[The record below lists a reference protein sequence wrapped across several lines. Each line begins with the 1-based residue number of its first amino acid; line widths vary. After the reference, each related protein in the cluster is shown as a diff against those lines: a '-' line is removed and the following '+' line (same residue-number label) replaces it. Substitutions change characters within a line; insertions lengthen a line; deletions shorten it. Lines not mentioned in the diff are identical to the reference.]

1 MELVYPKLLWLLSLL
16 IIPVLIHLFHFRRYK
31 TLFFSSL
38 KFIKFI
44 EQENKSTKKLK
55 NLLILF
61 ARLLAL
67 TSIIL
72 AFAQPIIQK
81 GKLKHSAGKNVL
93 AIYIDNSFSMSA
105 KGSEGELISEARE
118 LARRLLK
125 NTPLETAILLA
136 TNKLDGI
143 EQRLISKIEALD
155 YLDKIE
161 LTPINRNLEDVINW
175 QRTFLDKENLEQ
187 QKLANR
193 QYVLLSDFQNS
204 TFIMNKIAEDKI
216 HFYNPIQLFPQ
227 DRSNIYIDSVWF
239 SSPIHKK
246 GEANELF
253 IQIKNDAEEATT
265 NLELEL
271 EIGKKQR
278 TSFIDID
285 AGKKSIISFQITDQE
300 NGQKNGKVGIND
312 KQLYWDDDFYFSY
325 QVADYSNTLIINGEA
340 ASENVTKV
348 FNIEP
353 FFKTQSTKDV
363 EFTKD
368 KLNQCD
374 FVILN
379 GLNSI
384 SSGMDEDLVEFN
396 KMGGSIFIFPGNNI
410 DFSEYRHFFKALNLP
425 ELGPFVSTGLKIDQ
439 INFKDPFFKG
449 VFEKENKNLNL
460 PSVTKSYSSRNLKQE
475 TAFPLISFRNGAPLL
490 LKSKENAYLFLS
502 SLNTDFGNFIGN
514 ALFPTILLRAGEL
527 STQNYPLFA
536 LIGEE
541 NRIAVLDPILN
552 DQALK
557 LIGNNSEFIP
567 IIQKIGNQ
575 NFISISGMEAIE
587 KLKAGN
593 FSIQTD
599 DEIGLLALN
608 YSRQESELDYKNEKE
623 ILDAFKNKGIS
634 NCQYEKIENGQ
645 SSANIE
651 VDKPYEYWKLF
662 LVLGLFFI
670 TSEIALLRFM
680 K

>member
-1 MELVYPKLLWLLSLL
+1 MELVHPKLLWLLSLL
-16 IIPVLIHLFHFRRYK
+16 AIPILIHLFHFRRHK

-67 TSIIL
+67 TAIIL
-72 AFAQPIIQK
+72 AFAQPIIEK
-81 GKLKHSAGKNVL
+81 GNLKHSAGKNVL

-105 KGSEGELISEARE
+105 KGSEGELLSEARE
-118 LARRLLK
+118 LARRMLK
-125 NTPLETAILLA
+125 NTPLETSILLA

-175 QRTFLDKENLEQ
+175 QRAFLDKENLEQ

-204 TFIMNKIAEDKI
+204 TFVTNKIAEDQL
-216 HFYNPIQLFPQ
+216 HFYHPIQLLPQ

-285 AGKKSIISFQITDQE
+285 AGKKSIISFQITDEE
-300 NGQKNGKVGIND
+300 NGQKNGKVSIND

-325 QVADYSNTLIINGEA
+325 RVADYSNTLIINGEA
-340 ASENVTKV
+340 ASENVAKV
-348 FNIEP
+348 FNIEA
-353 FFKTQSTKDV
+353 FFKTQSIKDV

-368 KLNQCD
+368 KLKQCD

-384 SSGMDEDLVEFN
+384 SSGIDEDLVEFN

-410 DFSEYRHFFKALNLP
+410 DYSEYRHFLKALNLP
-425 ELGPFVSTGLKIDQ
+425 ELGTSISTGLKIDQ
-439 INFKDPFFKG
+439 INFKDPFFRG

-541 NRIAVLDPILN
+541 NRIAVLDPIVN
-552 DQALK
+552 GQTLK

-593 FSIQTD
+593 FSIQTE

-608 YSRQESELDYKNEKE
+608 YGRQESELDYKNEKE

-645 SSANIE
+645 SSSNIE

-670 TSEIALLRFM
+670 TIEIALLRFM

>member
-1 MELVYPKLLWLLSLL
+1 MELVHPKLLWLLSLL
-16 IIPVLIHLFHFRRYK
+16 AIPILIHLFHFRRHK

-72 AFAQPIIQK
+72 AFAQPIIEK
-81 GKLKHSAGKNVL
+81 GNLKHSAGKNVL

-105 KGSEGELISEARE
+105 KGSEGELLSEARE
-118 LARRLLK
+118 LARRMLK
-125 NTPLETAILLA
+125 NTPLETSILLA

-161 LTPINRNLEDVINW
+161 LTAINRNIEDVINW
-175 QRTFLDKENLEQ
+175 QRSFLDKENLEQ

-204 TFIMNKIAEDKI
+204 TFVTNKIAEDKI
-216 HFYNPIQLFPQ
+216 HFYHPIQLLPQ

-253 IQIKNDAEEATT
+253 IQIKNDTEEATT

-285 AGKKSIISFQITDQE
+285 AGKKSIISFQITDEE
-300 NGQKNGKVGIND
+300 NGQKNGKVSIND

-325 QVADYSNTLIINGEA
+325 RVADYSNTLIINGEA

-348 FNIEP
+348 FYIEP
-353 FFKTQSTKDV
+353 FFKTQSIKDV

-384 SSGMDEDLVEFN
+384 SSGIDEDLVEFN

-410 DFSEYRHFFKALNLP
+410 DYSEYRHFLKALNLP
-425 ELGPFVSTGLKIDQ
+425 ELGPFISKGLKIDQ
-439 INFKDPFFKG
+439 INFKDPFFRG

-541 NRIAVLDPILN
+541 NRIAVLDPIVN
-552 DQALK
+552 GQTLK

-593 FSIQTD
+593 FSIQTE

-608 YSRQESELDYKNEKE
+608 YGRQESELDYKNEKE

-645 SSANIE
+645 SLSNIE

-670 TSEIALLRFM
+670 TIEIALLRFM

>member
-1 MELVYPKLLWLLSLL
+1 MELVYPNLLWLLSLL
-16 IIPVLIHLFHFRRYK
+16 IIPILIHLFYFRRYK

-44 EQENKSTKKLK
+44 EQENKSSKKLK

-67 TSIIL
+67 TAIIF
-72 AFAQPIIQK
+72 AFAQPIIEK
-81 GKLKHSAGKNVL
+81 GELKHSAGKNVL
-93 AIYIDNSFSMSA
+93 ALYIDNSFSMSA
-105 KGSEGELISEARE
+105 KGSEGELLSEARE
-118 LARRLLK
+118 LARRMLK
-125 NTPLETAILLA
+125 NTPLETSILLS

-175 QRTFLDKENLEQ
+175 QRAFLDKENLEQ

-204 TFIMNKIAEDKI
+204 TFVTNKIAEDKI
-216 HFYNPIQLFPQ
+216 HFYHPIQLLPQ

-285 AGKKSIISFQITDQE
+285 AGKKSIISFQITDEE
-300 NGQKNGKVGIND
+300 NGQKNGKVSIND

-325 QVADYSNTLIINGEA
+325 RVADYSNTLIINGEA

-353 FFKTQSTKDV
+353 FFKTQSIKDV

-384 SSGMDEDLVEFN
+384 SSGIDEDLVEFN

-410 DFSEYRHFFKALNLP
+410 DFSEYRHFLKALNLP
-425 ELGPFVSTGLKIDQ
+425 ELGPFISNGLKIDQ
-439 INFKDPFFKG
+439 INFKDPFFRG

-460 PSVTKSYSSRNLKQE
+460 PSVTKSYSSKNLKQE

-541 NRIAVLDPILN
+541 NRIAVLNPIVN
-552 DQALK
+552 GQTLK

-593 FSIQTD
+593 FSIQTE

-608 YSRQESELDYKNEKE
+608 YGRQESELDYKNEKE

-645 SSANIE
+645 SLSNIE

-670 TSEIALLRFM
+670 TIEIALLRFM

>member
-1 MELVYPKLLWLLSLL
+1 MELVHPKLLWLLSLL
-16 IIPVLIHLFHFRRYK
+16 AIPILIHLFHFRRHK

-67 TSIIL
+67 TAIIL
-72 AFAQPIIQK
+72 AFAQPIIEK
-81 GKLKHSAGKNVL
+81 GNLKHSAGKNVV

-105 KGSEGELISEARE
+105 KGTEGELLSEARE
-118 LARRLLK
+118 MARRMLK
-125 NTPLETAILLA
+125 NTPLETSILLA

-175 QRTFLDKENLEQ
+175 QRAFLDKENLEQ
-187 QKLANR
+187 QKLGNR
-193 QYVLLSDFQNS
+193 QYIYLSDFQKS
-204 TFIMNKIAEDKI
+204 AFVMNQIEEDKS
-216 HFYNPIQLFPQ
+216 HFYYPIQLLPQ
-227 DRSNIYIDSVWF
+227 DPSNIYIDSVWF
-239 SSPIHKK
+239 GSPIHKK
-246 GEANELF
+246 GETNELF

-285 AGKKSIISFQITDQE
+285 AGKKSVISFQITDQE
-300 NGQKNGKVGIND
+300 NGQKNGKVSIND
-312 KQLYWDDDFYFSY
+312 KQLYWDDEFYFSY
-325 QVADYSNTLIINGEA
+325 RVADFSNTLIINGDA
-340 ASENVTKV
+340 ASDNVTRV

-353 FFKTQSTKDV
+353 FFKTQSIKDV

-384 SSGMDEDLVEFN
+384 SSGIDEDLVEFN

-410 DFSEYRHFFKALNLP
+410 DYSEYRHFLKALNLP
-425 ELGPFVSTGLKIDQ
+425 ELGPSISTGLKIDQ

-460 PSVTKSYSSRNLKQE
+460 PSVTKSYSSKNLKQE

-541 NRIAVLDPILN
+541 NKIAVVGPIIK

-593 FSIQTD
+593 FSIQTE

-608 YSRQESELDYKNEKE
+608 YGRQESELDYKNEKE

-645 SSANIE
+645 SSSNIE

-670 TSEIALLRFM
+670 TTEIALLRFM

>member
-1 MELVYPKLLWLLSLL
+1 MELVHPKLLWLLSLL
-16 IIPVLIHLFHFRRYK
+16 AIPILIHLFHFRRHK

-67 TSIIL
+67 TAIIL
-72 AFAQPIIQK
+72 AFAQPIIEK
-81 GKLKHSAGKNVL
+81 GNLKHSAGKNVL

-105 KGSEGELISEARE
+105 KGTEGELLSEARE
-118 LARRLLK
+118 MARRMLK
-125 NTPLETAILLA
+125 NTPLETSILLS

-175 QRTFLDKENLEQ
+175 QRSFLEKENLEQ
-187 QKLANR
+187 QKLGNR
-193 QYVLLSDFQNS
+193 QYIYLSDFQKS
-204 TFIMNKIAEDKI
+204 AFVMNQIEEDKS
-216 HFYNPIQLFPQ
+216 HFYYPIQLLPQ
-227 DRSNIYIDSVWF
+227 DPSNIYIDSVWF
-239 SSPIHKK
+239 GSPIHKK
-246 GEANELF
+246 GETNELF

-325 QVADYSNTLIINGEA
+325 RVADYSNTLIINGEA
-340 ASENVTKV
+340 ASDNVTKV

-353 FFKTQSTKDV
+353 FFKTQSIKDV

-384 SSGMDEDLVEFN
+384 SSGIDEDLVEFN

-410 DFSEYRHFFKALNLP
+410 DYSEYRHFLKALNLP
-425 ELGPFVSTGLKIDQ
+425 ELGPSISTGLKIDQ

-460 PSVTKSYSSRNLKQE
+460 PSVTKSYSSKNLKQE

-541 NRIAVLDPILN
+541 NRISVLDPIVN
-552 DQALK
+552 GQTLK

-593 FSIQTD
+593 FSIQTE

-608 YSRQESELDYKNEKE
+608 YGRQESELDYKNEKE

-645 SSANIE
+645 SSSNIE

-670 TSEIALLRFM
+670 TTEIALLRFM

>member
-1 MELVYPKLLWLLSLL
+1 MELVHPKLLWLLSLL
-16 IIPVLIHLFHFRRYK
+16 AIPILIHLFHFRRHK

-38 KFIKFI
+38 KFIRFI

-67 TSIIL
+67 TAIIL
-72 AFAQPIIQK
+72 AFAQPIIEK
-81 GKLKHSAGKNVL
+81 GNLKHSAGKNVI

-105 KGSEGELISEARE
+105 KGTEGELLSEARE
-118 LARRLLK
+118 LARRIIK
-125 NTPLETAILLA
+125 NTPLETSILLS

-175 QRTFLDKENLEQ
+175 QRSFLEKENLEQ
-187 QKLANR
+187 QKLGNR
-193 QYVLLSDFQNS
+193 QYIFLSDFQKS
-204 TFIMNKIAEDKI
+204 AFVMNQIEEDKS
-216 HFYNPIQLFPQ
+216 HFYYPIQLLPQ
-227 DRSNIYIDSVWF
+227 DPSNIFIDSVWF
-239 SSPIHKK
+239 GSPIHKK
-246 GEANELF
+246 GETNELF

-353 FFKTQSTKDV
+353 FFKIQSIKDL

-384 SSGMDEDLVEFN
+384 SSGIDEDLVEFN

-410 DFSEYRHFFKALNLP
+410 DFSEYRHFLKALNLP

>member
-410 DFSEYRHFFKALNLP
+410 DFSEYRHFLKALNLP

-527 STQNYPLFA
+527 STKNYPLFA

-608 YSRQESELDYKNEKE
+608 YSRKESELDYKNEKE

>member
-1 MELVYPKLLWLLSLL
+1 MELVHPKLLWLLSLL
-16 IIPVLIHLFHFRRYK
+16 AIPILIHLFHFRRHK

-67 TSIIL
+67 TAIIL
-72 AFAQPIIQK
+72 AFAQPIIEK
-81 GKLKHSAGKNVL
+81 GNLKHSAGKNVL

-105 KGSEGELISEARE
+105 KGSEGELLSEARE
-118 LARRLLK
+118 LARRMLK
-125 NTPLETAILLA
+125 NAPLETSILLA

-161 LTPINRNLEDVINW
+161 LTAINRNIEDVINW
-175 QRTFLDKENLEQ
+175 QRSFLDKENLEQ

-193 QYVLLSDFQNS
+193 QYVLLSDFQQS
-204 TFIMNKIAEDKI
+204 AFVMNQIEEDKS
-216 HFYNPIQLFPQ
+216 HFYYPIQLLPQ
-227 DRSNIYIDSVWF
+227 DPSNIFIDSVWF
-239 SSPIHKK
+239 GSPIHKK
-246 GEANELF
+246 GETNELF

-285 AGKKSIISFQITDQE
+285 AGKKSVISFQITDQE
-300 NGQKNGKVGIND
+300 NGQKNGKVSIND

-325 QVADYSNTLIINGEA
+325 RVADYSNTIIINGEA
-340 ASENVTKV
+340 ASENVTKA

-353 FFKTQSTKDV
+353 FFKTQSIKDV

-384 SSGMDEDLVEFN
+384 SSGIDEDLVEFN

-410 DFSEYRHFFKALNLP
+410 DFSEYRHFLKALNLP
-425 ELGPFVSTGLKIDQ
+425 ELGPFISKGLKIDQ
-439 INFKDPFFKG
+439 INFKDPFFRG

-460 PSVTKSYSSRNLKQE
+460 PSVTKSYSSKNLKQE

-541 NRIAVLDPILN
+541 NRIAVLDPIVN
-552 DQALK
+552 GQTLK

-593 FSIQTD
+593 FSIQTE

-608 YSRQESELDYKNEKE
+608 YGRQESELDYKNEKE

-645 SSANIE
+645 SLSNIE

-670 TSEIALLRFM
+670 TIEIALLRFM

>member
-410 DFSEYRHFFKALNLP
+410 DFSEYRHFLKALNLP

-475 TAFPLISFRNGAPLL
+475 TAFSLISFRNGAPLL

-608 YSRQESELDYKNEKE
+608 YSRKESELDYKNEKE

-670 TSEIALLRFM
+670 TIEIALLRFM

>member
-1 MELVYPKLLWLLSLL
+1 MELVHPKLLWLLSLL
-16 IIPVLIHLFHFRRYK
+16 AIPILIHLFHFRRHK

-67 TSIIL
+67 TAIIL
-72 AFAQPIIQK
+72 AFAQPIIEK
-81 GKLKHSAGKNVL
+81 GNLKHSAGKNVL

-105 KGSEGELISEARE
+105 KGSEGELLSEARE
-118 LARRLLK
+118 LARRMLK
-125 NTPLETAILLA
+125 NTPLETSILLA

-175 QRTFLDKENLEQ
+175 QRAFLDKENLEQ

-204 TFIMNKIAEDKI
+204 TFVTNKIAEDQL
-216 HFYNPIQLFPQ
+216 HFYHPIQLLPQ

-285 AGKKSIISFQITDQE
+285 AGKKSIISFQITDEE
-300 NGQKNGKVGIND
+300 NGQKNGKVSIND

-325 QVADYSNTLIINGEA
+325 RVADYSNTLIINGEA
-340 ASENVTKV
+340 ASENVAKV
-348 FNIEP
+348 FNIEA
-353 FFKTQSTKDV
+353 FFKTQSIKDV

-368 KLNQCD
+368 KLKQCD

-384 SSGMDEDLVEFN
+384 SSGIDEDLVEFN

-410 DFSEYRHFFKALNLP
+410 DYSEYRHFLKALNLP
-425 ELGPFVSTGLKIDQ
+425 ELGTSISTGLKIDQ
-439 INFKDPFFKG
+439 INFKDPFFRG

-541 NRIAVLDPILN
+541 NRIAVLDPIVN
-552 DQALK
+552 GQTLK

-593 FSIQTD
+593 FSIQTE

-608 YSRQESELDYKNEKE
+608 YGRQESELDYKNEKE

-645 SSANIE
+645 SLSNIE

-670 TSEIALLRFM
+670 TIEIALLRFM

>member
-410 DFSEYRHFFKALNLP
+410 DFSEYRHFLKALNLP

-593 FSIQTD
+593 FSIQTE

-608 YSRQESELDYKNEKE
+608 YGRQESELDYKNEKE

>member
-1 MELVYPKLLWLLSLL
+1 MELVHPKLLWLLSLL
-16 IIPVLIHLFHFRRYK
+16 AIPILIHLFHFRRHK

-67 TSIIL
+67 TAIIL
-72 AFAQPIIQK
+72 AFAQPIIEK
-81 GKLKHSAGKNVL
+81 GNLKHSAGKNVV

-105 KGSEGELISEARE
+105 KGTEGELLSEARE
-118 LARRLLK
+118 LARRIIK
-125 NTPLETAILLA
+125 TTPIETSILLA

-175 QRTFLDKENLEQ
+175 QRAFLEKENLEQ
-187 QKLANR
+187 QKLGNR
-193 QYVLLSDFQNS
+193 QYIYLSDFQKS
-204 TFIMNKIAEDKI
+204 AFVMNKIEADKS
-216 HFYNPIQLFPQ
+216 HFYYPIQLLPQ
-227 DRSNIYIDSVWF
+227 DPSNIYIDSVWF
-239 SSPIHKK
+239 GSPIHKK
-246 GEANELF
+246 GETNELF

-285 AGKKSIISFQITDQE
+285 AGKKSVISFQITDQE
-300 NGQKNGKVGIND
+300 NGQKNGKVSIND
-312 KQLYWDDDFYFSY
+312 KQLYWDDEFYFSY
-325 QVADYSNTLIINGEA
+325 RVADFSNTLIINGDA
-340 ASENVTKV
+340 ASDNVTRV

-353 FFKTQSTKDV
+353 FFKTQSIKDV

-384 SSGMDEDLVEFN
+384 SSGIDEDLVEFN

-410 DFSEYRHFFKALNLP
+410 DYSEYRHFLKALNLP
-425 ELGPFVSTGLKIDQ
+425 ELGPSISTGLKIDQ

-460 PSVTKSYSSRNLKQE
+460 PSVTKSYSSKNLKQE

-490 LKSKENAYLFLS
+490 LKSKENSYLFLS

-541 NRIAVLDPILN
+541 NKIAVVGPIVK

-608 YSRQESELDYKNEKE
+608 YGRQESELVYKNEKE

-645 SSANIE
+645 SSSNIE

-670 TSEIALLRFM
+670 TTEIALLRFM

>member
-410 DFSEYRHFFKALNLP
+410 DFSEYRHFLKALNLP

-608 YSRQESELDYKNEKE
+608 YSRKESELDYKNEKE

>member
-175 QRTFLDKENLEQ
+175 QRTFLDKENFEQ

-271 EIGKKQR
+271 EIGKEQR

-325 QVADYSNTLIINGEA
+325 RVADYSNSLIINGEA

-410 DFSEYRHFFKALNLP
+410 DFSEYRHFLKALNLP

-475 TAFPLISFRNGAPLL
+475 TAFSLISFRNGAPLL

-527 STQNYPLFA
+527 STKNYPLFA

-575 NFISISGMEAIE
+575 NFISISRMEAIE

-608 YSRQESELDYKNEKE
+608 YSRKESELDYKNEKE

>member
-325 QVADYSNTLIINGEA
+325 RVADYSNTLIINGEA

-410 DFSEYRHFFKALNLP
+410 DFSEYRHFLKALNLP

-527 STQNYPLFA
+527 STKNYPLFA

-608 YSRQESELDYKNEKE
+608 YSRKESELDYKNEKE

>member
-143 EQRLISKIEALD
+143 EQRLISKIEALN

-325 QVADYSNTLIINGEA
+325 RVADYSNTLIINGEA

-410 DFSEYRHFFKALNLP
+410 DFLEYRHFLKALNLP

-527 STQNYPLFA
+527 STKNYPLFA

-608 YSRQESELDYKNEKE
+608 YSRKESELDYKNEKE

>member
-410 DFSEYRHFFKALNLP
+410 DFSEYRHFLKALNLP

-557 LIGNNSEFIP
+557 LIGNNNEFIP

-608 YSRQESELDYKNEKE
+608 YSRKESELDYKNEKE